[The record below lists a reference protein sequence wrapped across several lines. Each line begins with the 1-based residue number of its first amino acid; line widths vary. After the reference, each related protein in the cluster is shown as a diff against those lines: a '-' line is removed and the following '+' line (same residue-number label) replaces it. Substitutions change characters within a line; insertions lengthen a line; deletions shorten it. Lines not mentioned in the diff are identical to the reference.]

1 MGWQSASATHCCLTE
16 ATASLTRPPACTL
29 RPEQSTPQIPFCR
42 VPTADTRRHLDMH
55 VHVDHPWGVRTTVE
69 ISDSQRA
76 RLLKLAAERGEKGFS
91 RLVGEALERFLA
103 EEGSRK
109 ERIQN
114 ALALE
119 GTFGKESADAIEASV
134 RRIRST

>member
-1 MGWQSASATHCCLTE
+1 M
-16 ATASLTRPPACTL
+16 
-29 RPEQSTPQIPFCR
+29 
-42 VPTADTRRHLDMH
+42 
-55 VHVDHPWGVRTTVE
+55 RTTVE

-119 GTFGKESADAIEASV
+119 GTFGDASAEAIEASV
-134 RRIRST
+134 RRIRSTWR